1 MSRRVAHNFV
11 IIFHLG
17 NAIAFF
23 LHFTVLQRLNH
34 LPTLWG
40 FDWSS
45 AELSGQAEKS
55 ICKETRRKF
64 NPGAA
69 PEATMAAT
77 SSLGVCPAAQTQ
89 RQPPAS
95 SPRHGKCRFL
105 CPQLRVWGSFPHQLR
120 ASATAFVPPSPF
132 QTRGQREVIPGT
144 DCESC
149 TSPAPGRQPELL
161 LLFL

>member
-17 NAIAFF
+17 NTIAFF

-45 AELSGQAEKS
+45 AELGGQAEKS

-69 PEATMAAT
+69 AEATMAAA

-89 RQPPAS
+89 CQPPARKVLFS
-95 SPRHGKCRFL
+95 LSPAESLGL
-105 CPQLRVWGSFPHQLR
+105 V
-120 ASATAFVPPSPF
+120 PSPAQGLSDGF
-132 QTRGQREVIPGT
+132 CSSISVSDQRAKRGYSGHRLRILHLPSSRET
-144 DCESC
+144 
-149 TSPAPGRQPELL
+149 A
-161 LLFL
+161 